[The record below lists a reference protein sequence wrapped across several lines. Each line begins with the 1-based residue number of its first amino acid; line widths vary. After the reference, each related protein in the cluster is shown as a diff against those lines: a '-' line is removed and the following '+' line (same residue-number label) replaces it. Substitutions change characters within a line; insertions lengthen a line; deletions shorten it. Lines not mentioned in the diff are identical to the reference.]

1 MRRQVGFVRKT
12 LLTNGTNVWFFARV
26 CLQVTFKVVLPVEP
40 SFTYATLVR
49 LLSRMHQEVPLQFR
63 VVRETFAAN
72 MAFERLFA
80 SMSHQMLLESVQ
92 IAERLCA

>member
-1 MRRQVGFVRKT
+1 MRRQLGFARET
-12 LLTNGTNVWFFARV
+12 LPTNVTIKWLFARV
-26 CLQVTFKVVLPVEP
+26 RLKVTFKVVHHAEQF
-40 SFTYATLVR
+40 FTYAALVR

-80 SMSHQMLLESVQ
+80 RWMCQ
-92 IAERLCA
+92 

>member
-1 MRRQVGFVRKT
+1 MRRQLGFVRKT

-26 CLQVTFKVVLPVEP
+26 RLQVTFKVVHPVKP

-49 LLSRMHQEVPLQFR
+49 LLFRVHHLVPLQFI
-63 VVRETFAAN
+63 VVHETFAAN
-72 MAFERLFA
+72 VAFERLFA

>member
-1 MRRQVGFVRKT
+1 MRRQLGFVRKT

-49 LLSRMHQEVPLQFR
+49 LLFRVHHLVPLQFI
-63 VVRETFAAN
+63 VVHETFAAN
-72 MAFERLFA
+72 VAFERLFA